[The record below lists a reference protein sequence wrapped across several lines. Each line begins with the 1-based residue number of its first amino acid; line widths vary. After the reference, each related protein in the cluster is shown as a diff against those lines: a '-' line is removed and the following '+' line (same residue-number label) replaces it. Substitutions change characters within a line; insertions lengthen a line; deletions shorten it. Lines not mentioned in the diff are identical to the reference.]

1 MARRSSILTIIGR
14 AFSASAKNFHITLA
28 AAAMY
33 GISLAVIDHIIFS
46 MVGVSSPPAQQ
57 DLPKVL
63 VSMLGAQFGVE
74 IFLGPILAAC
84 AVYVGRT
91 AAEGTSGSLYK
102 AVNFALSRYTRVFV
116 PHFVAWLSITLGMV
130 IIVPGVL
137 FLLQYAFVDAV
148 ACMEE
153 EKSPLPRSKR
163 LTKGRR
169 KSLFLLALPWIALSQ
184 LLGFFQLWALS
195 QSGLVMAAGDTVASM
210 ITFVMFVSFYLLYD
224 ERTRRKRSKTKAS
237 TKTTP
242 KTPISTSMA

>member
-14 AFSASAKNFHITLA
+14 AFSASARNFHITLT

-46 MVGVSSPPAQQ
+46 MVGVSSPPASQ

-63 VSMLGAQFGVE
+63 VSMLGAQFGIE

-91 AAEGTSGSLYK
+91 AVEGKSGSLYK
-102 AVNFALSRYTRVFV
+102 AVNFALSRYTRVFI
-116 PHFVAWLSITLGMV
+116 PHFVAWLSITLGMI

-184 LLGFFQLWALS
+184 LWALS

-210 ITFVMFVSFYLLYD
+210 ITFVMFVAFYLLYD
-224 ERTRRKRSKTKAS
+224 ERTRKKRSKAS
-237 TKTTP
+237 TKTST
-242 KTPISTSMA
+242 KTPADTSMA

>member
-14 AFSASAKNFHITLA
+14 AFSASAKNFHITLS

-33 GISLAVIDHIIFS
+33 GISLAVVDHLIFS
-46 MVGVSSPPAQQ
+46 MVGVSNPPAQQ

-63 VSMLGAQFGVE
+63 LSMLGAQFGIE
-74 IFLGPILAAC
+74 ILLGPILAAF

-91 AAEGTSGSLYK
+91 AAEGKSGSIYK

-116 PHFVAWLSITLGMV
+116 PHFVAWLSITLGMI

-169 KSLFLLALPWIALSQ
+169 KSLFLLALPWIVLSQ
-184 LLGFFQLWALS
+184 VLGFFQLWALS

-210 ITFVMFVSFYLLYD
+210 ITFVMFVAFYLLYD
-224 ERTRRKRSKTKAS
+224 ERTRKRRSKTTARD
-237 TKTTP
+237 P
-242 KTPISTSMA
+242 KVSVSAPMA